1 MGRQT
6 AIIAAMAKNRV
17 IGNQG
22 HIPWDLPEDRA
33 HFRELTMGNVVVMG
47 RRTYEEIGH
56 PLPGRITYLVSAT
69 YQIEQEDCHTVTSL
83 GEVFDREPDRDIF
96 VCGGAM
102 LYKEALP
109 MVDRLYLTELSWEV
123 EGDTFFPPIREGMF
137 HLTGCD
143 QREGGYSFLT
153 YERQR

>member
-1 MGRQT
+1 
-6 AIIAAMAKNRV
+6 
-17 IGNQG
+17 
-22 HIPWDLPEDRA
+22 
-33 HFRELTMGNVVVMG
+33 MGNVVVMG

-56 PLPGRITYLVSAT
+56 PLSGRITYLVSAT

-137 HLTGCD
+137 HLIGCD
-143 QREGGYSFLT
+143 QKEGGYSFLT
-153 YERQR
+153 YERQW